1 MLFINKSSIDFDDL
15 TKTVNYLNS
24 RKSRKNNLGQY
35 VNTIHQRMIMIS
47 KVMKELFLQ
56 GKME

>member
-24 RKSRKNNLGQY
+24 RKSRKNNLGPICQY
-35 VNTIHQRMIMIS
+35 YAKNDNDIKS
-47 KVMKELFLQ
+47 NEELFLQ
-56 GKME
+56 RKME